1 MMINIRLVLT
11 NLIEDQFARAYLKQN
26 DKIQNFELGKVYKV
40 SDYMSRII
48 IIYVE
53 N

>member
-11 NLIEDQFARAYLKQN
+11 NLIEDKFARVHLKQN
-26 DKIQNFELGKVYKV
+26 DKIQNFQLGEVYKI
-40 SDYMSRII
+40 SSYMSRII